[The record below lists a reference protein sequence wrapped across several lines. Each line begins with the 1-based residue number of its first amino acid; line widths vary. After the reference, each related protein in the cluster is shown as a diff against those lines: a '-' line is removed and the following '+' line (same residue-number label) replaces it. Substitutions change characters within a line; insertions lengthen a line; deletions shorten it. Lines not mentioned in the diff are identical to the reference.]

1 MKNRLFWACIFMTLF
16 MPAVNA
22 QNVEKTT
29 ISPDIA
35 VGDTLV
41 SQGDTLSGVLKENW
55 LLKLV
60 PVDSVNY
67 KVDTV
72 SVLYNQYFGMLD
84 YLNDPATPE
93 RYIAYDPDYFRL
105 FVPFTYFYAPMER
118 VSEVNWKFQTVDTLP
133 QMTKQL
139 LPLDTLSF
147 TTKERINQFI
157 DHVMLDAYVNC
168 PQLVVWTENEIDSKR
183 AFKDNLEKEASS
195 KPSVIK
201 LFRSESM
208 KYVKEE
214 EPGVVIHKPNWW
226 VTGGTGSVQFA
237 QNHFSDNW
245 YKGGESTHS
254 LLANVQ
260 LYANYN
266 DREKIQWENL
276 LDAKLGF
283 VSSPSD
289 EYHKYLVNNDQLRL
303 YSKLGLQ
310 AINKWYYT
318 ISTEFKTQFCQ
329 AYGANSETLN
339 AAFFAPADWSTSIGM
354 DYKLSKTKINL
365 SIFMAP
371 LTHTM
376 RYVGNSKVNEV
387 SYGLEEGKSVKHDWG
402 SQVQSNI
409 SWTISPAVTLTSR
422 LDYLTSYKWVRVEW
436 ESTVN
441 FALNRYL
448 SAKLYVFGRYD
459 DGNKPTVGDSYFQV
473 NENLGFGLNYAW

>member
-354 DYKLSKTKINL
+354 DYKLSKKKINL

-409 SWTISPAVTLTSR
+409 SWTIIPAVTLTSR

>member
-1 MKNRLFWACIFMTLF
+1 MTIIGKSDKVIRRLLKNRFHSCIFVLYLFASLLSLSYICIQNINLMGFMKNRLFGACVFMTLF
-16 MPAVNA
+16 MPAVSA

-29 ISPDIA
+29 ISPDVA

-41 SQGDTLSGVLKENW
+41 SQNDTLSGVLKENW

-118 VSEVNWKFQTVDTLP
+118 VSQVNWKSQTVDTLP
-133 QMTKQL
+133 QMTNQL

-147 TTKERINQFI
+147 TTKERINQFV

-168 PQLVVWTENEIDSKR
+168 PQLVVWTENEIESKKV
-183 AFKDNLEKEASS
+183 FKDNIEKEASS
-195 KPSVIK
+195 KQSVIK
-201 LFRSESM
+201 LFTSESM

-226 VTGGTGSVQFA
+226 VTGGNGSVQFA

-339 AAFFAPADWSTSIGM
+339 AAFFAPADWSADLNCILFT
-354 DYKLSKTKINL
+354 NL
-365 SIFMAP
+365 I
-371 LTHTM
+371 
-376 RYVGNSKVNEV
+376 
-387 SYGLEEGKSVKHDWG
+387 
-402 SQVQSNI
+402 Q
-409 SWTISPAVTLTSR
+409 
-422 LDYLTSYKWVRVEW
+422 
-436 ESTVN
+436 
-441 FALNRYL
+441 
-448 SAKLYVFGRYD
+448 
-459 DGNKPTVGDSYFQV
+459 
-473 NENLGFGLNYAW
+473 